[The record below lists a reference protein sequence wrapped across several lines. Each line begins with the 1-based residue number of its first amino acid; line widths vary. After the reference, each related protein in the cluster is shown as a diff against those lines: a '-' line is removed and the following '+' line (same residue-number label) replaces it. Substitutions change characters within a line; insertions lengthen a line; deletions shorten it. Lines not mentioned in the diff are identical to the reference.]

1 MDRRWK
7 TAIIAAA
14 VLVVGLGVFFFPAAS
29 FGFALIVVPV
39 ALFAIAIATKKP
51 IWWFAAIAVT
61 VIAGA
66 LFLTSRDSDDDR
78 KRREDRAGQP
88 TEQVEQRG
96 LTTRTIEVG
105 DQWQRVNFPPR
116 HWFQL
121 VPQRPIRLRMI
132 DGREFTQNPGEDLT
146 VGEVIPG
153 FSVFLRSTL
162 PPDSGSTKVVV
173 STWRKN

>member
-1 MDRRWK
+1 MTESVPVRPKPRENVPRWSWFAWGGVLA
-7 TAIIAAA
+7 AI
-14 VLVVGLGVFFFPAAS
+14 LVVGLSVRGCGEPSSQSSQGPAAL
-29 FGFALIVVPV
+29 A
-39 ALFAIAIATKKP
+39 
-51 IWWFAAIAVT
+51 
-61 VIAGA
+61 
-66 LFLTSRDSDDDR
+66 D
-78 KRREDRAGQP
+78 Q
-88 TEQVEQRG
+88 QVEQRG

-105 DQWQRVNFPPR
+105 NQWQRVNFPPR

>member
-29 FGFALIVVPV
+29 SGFALIVVPV

-88 TEQVEQRG
+88 TGQVGQP
-96 LTTRTIEVG
+96 TRTITVIAPVG
-105 DQWQRVNFPPR
+105 RWSENFSVPPHHR
-116 HWFQL
+116 FRI
-121 VPQRPIRLRMI
+121 VPHGKIAVRTW
-132 DGREFTQNPGEDLT
+132 DDREFDVDAEPGEPIWL
-146 VGEVIPG
+146 G
-153 FSVFLRSTL
+153 
-162 PPDSGSTKVVV
+162 
-173 STWRKN
+173 KNILDANFKFTSRDTAQVAVEIILQPV